1 MKALW
6 QSEAIAQAVKG
17 KASAD
22 FSVQNVAFDSREI
35 QKGDLFFA
43 LKGTES
49 DGHRYV
55 EAAFQRGAAGAVVMS
70 PVPYPHILVD
80 DSYQALKDLAAASRK
95 RHHGKIIGITGSV
108 GKTST
113 KESLRLA
120 LEGSAPGKVHY
131 SLKSYNNHVG
141 VPLSLARMPEES
153 AFGIF
158 EMGMNH
164 AGELSEL
171 TKMVQPDIALITA
184 IAPAHAAF
192 FADETAIAE
201 AKSEIFQ
208 GLTSGG
214 IAIIPYD
221 SLYRDLLIEKAKE
234 KKAEI
239 RSFGLGEGA
248 SIRAQNIVRE
258 ADGRALITASI
269 RDRQLVFSMAMTAE
283 HWISNAMAVLAV
295 VDAVE
300 GDLTLA
306 SLVLGE
312 ITGFQGR
319 GRRFDISVDDGKAT
333 VIDESYNANPASMA
347 ATIKALENEPK
358 EKRRIVLLGDMLE
371 LGQNSAAYHRALADP
386 LLHANVAHVLL
397 IGQEMAELA
406 ESLVGKIPCDR
417 IDNAKQA
424 EEALSKLLKADD
436 ILLIK
441 GSNSLGLSAVVSS
454 LLKKGC
460 ACSI

>member
-6 QSEAIAQAVKG
+6 QSEAIACAVKG
-17 KASAD
+17 TASAD
-22 FSVQNVAFDSREI
+22 FSVRNVAFDSREI

-49 DGHRYV
+49 DGHNYV
-55 EAAFQRGAAGAVVMS
+55 DAAFKRGAAGAVVMS

-80 DSYQALKDLAAASRK
+80 DSYQALKDLAVASRK
-95 RHHGKIIGITGSV
+95 RNHGKIIGITGSV

-120 LEGSAPGKVHY
+120 LERMAPEKVHY

-153 AFGIF
+153 LFGIF

-164 AGELSEL
+164 AGELSDL
-171 TKMVQPDIALITA
+171 TKLVQPDVALITA

-201 AKSEIFQ
+201 AKSEIFE
-208 GLTSGG
+208 GLSSGG
-214 IAIIPYD
+214 IAIIPHD
-221 SLYRDLLIEKAKE
+221 SPYRDLLTAKAQE

-239 RSFGLGEGA
+239 RSFGFGEGA
-248 SIRAQNIVRE
+248 TIRAQNIVRE
-258 ADGRALITASI
+258 ADGRVLVTASI
-269 RDRQLVFSMAMTAE
+269 RDRQLVFSMAMAAE

-295 VDAVE
+295 VDAVG

-306 SLVLGE
+306 SLALGD

-319 GRRFDISVDDGKAT
+319 GQRFDIPVGDGSAI

-358 EKRRIVLLGDMLE
+358 DKRRIVLLGDMLE

-386 LLHANVAHVLL
+386 LSHAKVDHVLL
-397 IGQEMAELA
+397 VGQEMAALE
-406 ESLVGKIPCDR
+406 ESLAGKIACDR
-417 IDNAKQA
+417 IEKADQA
-424 EEALSKLLKADD
+424 EALLDEILKADD
-436 ILLIK
+436 ILLVK

-454 LLKKGC
+454 LSKKGC